1 MSWLKIFSAVL
12 AAILAAWVIISL
24 ATLAIWSVYFDYQ
37 MASLQTQV
45 ERFQQEMSPL
55 IGDDMLPQTQKG
67 VVQRE
72 PAESVETSRPRLST
86 SVSAVRTNKRM
97 CEFWTQEYQVDSTP
111 KNEAY
116 RDAVCLRY
124 RSSLR
129 ELNQ

>member
-45 ERFQQEMSPL
+45 ERFQQEMSSL
-55 IGDDMLPQTQKG
+55 IGNGAPPPVQTG
-67 VVQRE
+67 VLQRA
-72 PAESVETSRPRLST
+72 PAESAQTSKSKPST
-86 SVSAVRTNKRM
+86 SASAVRTNKRM

-116 RDAVCLRY
+116 RDTACLRY